1 VIHRSTAPRR
11 TRNQP
16 WLATEKKTMKRIVQI
31 GSVAL
36 VAALVLTGCGG
47 GANDDT
53 PVADDAPQELLLGNN
68 GDVLSWDPGEMKE
81 GAIINYAEAVYDP
94 LLRKTS
100 EGVVEPNL
108 ATEFT
113 YNDDLTELTLT
124 LKEGITFTD
133 GEEFN
138 AEAVVANIEARKLGA
153 GSASEA
159 AKSIEEVVVSDD
171 YTVVLDLVA
180 PNPGLLSALATYLG
194 FMASPAAIEAGTI
207 GTDPVGSGPYVL
219 DEGNTEPAASYA
231 FERNADYWN
240 TEAYPFETV
249 VIKPFTD
256 FTARFNAL
264 STGQIQFMY
273 GTADMVEQAEATGLT
288 VQTVPGEVQGMIL
301 QDRGGEASAALGE
314 VEVRQAIN
322 YALDRETIL
331 ETYYNGFG
339 QVSTQMFNPSSQ
351 AWVEELNE
359 QYPYDPEK
367 AKELL
372 ADAGYADGFEVPV
385 SYSEGFMTP
394 LVPIVQQY
402 LADVGITMTPVPI
415 NGFANGGLETLKSQP
430 AFMLSFSTNIPAWTD
445 VLNKLTPTSLWN
457 YFGYTDDTVAGLLE
471 EIPLTQGDE
480 QAALYQELNTHL
492 VEDAWF
498 APIVLQQNVYLSTD
512 DIAVTM
518 QQAQLIPSLR
528 FFAPAE

>member
-1 VIHRSTAPRR
+1 
-11 TRNQP
+11 
-16 WLATEKKTMKRIVQI
+16 MKRILQT
-31 GSVAL
+31 GSAV
-36 VAALVLTGCGG
+36 VAAALILAGCSAGG
-47 GANDDT
+47 TDGGTATNEG
-53 PVADDAPQELLLGNN
+53 PQELVLGNN

-81 GAIINYAEAVYDP
+81 GAIISYAEAVYDP

-100 EGVVEPNL
+100 EGEIEPNL
-108 ATEFT
+108 ATEFV

-124 LKEGITFTD
+124 LKEGVTFTD
-133 GEEFN
+133 GEPFD
-138 AEAVVANIEARKLGA
+138 AAAVVANVDARKAGT

-219 DEGNTEPAASYA
+219 DESKTEAAASYA
-231 FERNADYWN
+231 FARNAEYWN
-240 TEAYPFETV
+240 AEAYPFETV

-273 GTADMVEQAEATGLT
+273 GTADMVEQAEASGLT
-288 VQTVPGEVQGMIL
+288 VQTVPGEWQGIIL
-301 QDRGGEASAALGE
+301 QDRAGTLSAPLGE
-314 VEVRQAIN
+314 VAVRQAIN
-322 YALDRETIL
+322 HAIDRETIL

-339 QVSTQMFNPSSQ
+339 QVSTQTFNPASQ
-351 AWVEELNE
+351 AWIEELNE
-359 QYPYDPEK
+359 EYPYDPEK
-367 AKELL
+367 AKDLL
-372 ADAGYADGFEVPV
+372 AEAGYADGFEIPI
-385 SYSEGFMTP
+385 SYSEGFMSP

-402 LADVGITMTPVPI
+402 LAEVGITMTPVPI
-415 NGFANGGLETLKSQP
+415 NGFANGGLETLKGQP

-457 YFGYTDDTVAGLLE
+457 NFGYTDDTVTGLLE
-471 EIPLTQGDE
+471 EIPLTQGEE
-480 QAALYQELNTHL
+480 QTALYQELNTHL

-498 APIVLQQNVYLSTD
+498 APIVLQQNVYLSSD
-512 DIAVTM
+512 DISVTM
-518 QQAQLIPSLR
+518 QQAQLVPSLR